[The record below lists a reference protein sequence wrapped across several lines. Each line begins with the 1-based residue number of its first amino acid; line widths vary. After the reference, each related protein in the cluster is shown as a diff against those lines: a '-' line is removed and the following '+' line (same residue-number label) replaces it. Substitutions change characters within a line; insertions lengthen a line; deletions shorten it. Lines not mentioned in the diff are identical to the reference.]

1 MPRALIAL
9 GSNLGDR
16 RKLLDAAVQRLA
28 ATSGVQNLR
37 VSAWHETRAI
47 GGPPDQPPFLNGAVL
62 IETNLAPAALLAVLG
77 AGRTGFGP
85 HARPALVARA
95 RSISICCCTMKLVLH
110 TAKLTLPHPRMAM
123 RRFVLEPAAEIAPS
137 MVHPTI
143 GWTVAQLLDHLRT
156 ATRYV
161 AISSA
166 GLPEPLQDTSRRL
179 AAALAKQ
186 FGWRL
191 LEFAAI
197 PALDSPSLDV
207 TSAIEFLRQ
216 QAQMLVRENWSTPKA
231 GAVTPFW
238 IEDLLA
244 LGDVLWPGELDSTWQ
259 TLASAV
265 VPPKMLVIPAEPKAS
280 SDNQALHQR
289 LAVAVR
295 IRASRPGIGP
305 VLWLDLAEPDAA
317 EAELVAAIES
327 MN

>member
-9 GSNLGDR
+9 GSNFGDR

-47 GGPPDQPPFLNGAVL
+47 GGPPDQLPFLNGAVL
-62 IETNLAPAALLAVLG
+62 METNLAPAALLAVLEQVELDL
-77 AGRTGFGP
+77 GRTRGRRWSP
-85 HARPALVARA
+85 RTIDLDLLLYDEVV
-95 RSISICCCTMKLVLH
+95 IH

-207 TSAIEFLRQ
+207 TSAIELLRQ
-216 QAQMLVRENWSTPKA
+216 QAQMLARENWSTPKA

-238 IEDLLA
+238 IEDLLT

-259 TLASAV
+259 ELASAV

-280 SDNQALHQR
+280 SDSQALHQR

>member
-28 ATSGVQNLR
+28 AAQGVQNLR

-62 IETNLAPAALLAVLG
+62 METNLTPTALLAVLEQVEMDLG
-77 AGRTGFGP
+77 
-85 HARPALVARA
+85 RA
-95 RSISICCCTMKLVLH
+95 RGRRWEARTIDLDLLLYDELVLH

-123 RRFVLEPAAEIAPS
+123 RRFVLDPAAEIAPS

-143 GWTVAQLLDHLRT
+143 GWTVAQLLEHLRT
-156 ATRYV
+156 APRYV

-166 GLPEPLQDTSRRL
+166 GLPESLQEASRRM
-179 AAALAKQ
+179 AAAIAKK

-197 PALDSPSLDV
+197 PALDSPSLDL
-207 TSAIEFLRQ
+207 TSAIEFLRR
-216 QAQMLVRENWSTPKA
+216 QAEMLARENWSAATA
-231 GAVTPFW
+231 GTVTPFW

-244 LGDVLWPGELDSTWQ
+244 LGDVLWPGELDNTWQ
-259 TLASAV
+259 TLSSAV

-289 LAVAVR
+289 LAVALR

-305 VLWLDLAEPDAA
+305 VLWLDLAEPGAA
-317 EAELVAAIES
+317 EAEFIAAIES